1 MSETQPTESAGVLA
15 EISRAMVRLHKEQ
28 FGRGPTH
35 ARTDFA
41 GRDTVVCTLEDVL
54 LPAERAMVE
63 MGEDQRVRESR
74 TFLQAATAPLFVST
88 VEEILNREIRAFSS
102 AVDPKADVVF
112 EVFALQPP
120 GPTSQSDG
128 RGPTGDGRRTP

>member
-1 MSETQPTESAGVLA
+1 MSETRASESYSALA
-15 EISRAMVRLHKEQ
+15 EVSRAMVRLHKEQ

-41 GRDTVVCTLEDVL
+41 GSDTLVCTLENAL

-74 TFLQAATAPLFVST
+74 TFLQAATAALFVDT
-88 VEEILNREIRAFSS
+88 VEEILGRKVRAFSS
-102 AVDPKADVVF
+102 AIDPKADVVF
-112 EVFALQPP
+112 EVFALQPAD
-120 GPTSQSDG
+120 SAQSDG
-128 RGPTGDGRRTP
+128 RDPAA

>member
-1 MSETQPTESAGVLA
+1 MSETQPTESTSVLA

-41 GRDTVVCTLEDVL
+41 GRDTVVCTLEDAL
-54 LPAERAMVE
+54 LPAERSMVE

-74 TFLQAATAPLFVST
+74 TFLQAATAALFVST
-88 VEEILNREIRAFSS
+88 VEEILGREVRAFAS
-102 AVDPKADVVF
+102 AIDPMADVVYEIF
-112 EVFALQPP
+112 TLH
-120 GPTSQSDG
+120 PTPSSQTDG
-128 RGPTGDGRRTP
+128 HGLIGGRSAIS

>member
-1 MSETQPTESAGVLA
+1 MSETQATESISVLA

-41 GRDTVVCTLEDVL
+41 GRDTVVCTLEDAL
-54 LPAERAMVE
+54 LPAERSMVE

-74 TFLQAATAPLFVST
+74 TFLQAATAALFVRT
-88 VEEILNREIRAFSS
+88 VEEILGREVRAFSS
-102 AVDPKADVVF
+102 AIDPKADVVF
-112 EVFALQPP
+112 EIFALQP
-120 GPTSQSDG
+120 GLSSQTDGHGRIGGRSATS
-128 RGPTGDGRRTP
+128 